1 MLTNQLSFQLSSN
14 VPLSAQRGP
23 DNKAVLIMHY
33 FLPGERL
40 HADKQRA
47 AISAVSDEDSVRH
60 TEIAH

>member
-1 MLTNQLSFQLSSN
+1 
-14 VPLSAQRGP
+14 
-23 DNKAVLIMHY
+23 MHY

-47 AISAVSDEDSVRH
+47 AVSAVSDEDSMRH